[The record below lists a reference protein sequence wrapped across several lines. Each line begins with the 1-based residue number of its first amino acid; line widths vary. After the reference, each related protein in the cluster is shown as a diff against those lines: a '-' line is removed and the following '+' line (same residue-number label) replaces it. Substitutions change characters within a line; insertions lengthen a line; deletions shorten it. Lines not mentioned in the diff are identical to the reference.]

1 MSAEVVDSALPD
13 SSPFSL
19 DLYLE
24 KERARAEAA
33 LDGAVSW
40 ILPLLP
46 EPCRGPAAHGV
57 RAGGKRLR
65 PILCRAAFLACGGDG
80 EARPVREEAVADL
93 GAAVELVHA
102 YSLMHDDLPCM
113 DDAELRR
120 GVPTPHV
127 LFGEVAA
134 TLAGLFLIP
143 AAALWTWEATGRA
156 GLSFEE
162 RKDAVRI
169 IARAAGMEGMVGGQA
184 LDLLAERRALAR
196 EALDG
201 LHGMK
206 TGALLTAPLLL
217 GALAA
222 GAGPEAREALE
233 KYGRAIGLAFQI
245 TDDVLDA
252 TADAGTLGKV
262 PSDHEMGKSTYVSLL
277 GVGPAR
283 AVAEASVGE
292 ALDALSAAGL
302 EAPPLEAL
310 ARYVIARDR

>member
-1 MSAEVVDSALPD
+1 MVDSALPD

-33 LDGAVSW
+33 LEGAVSW

-46 EPCRGPAAHGV
+46 EPCREPAAHGV

-65 PILCRAAFLACGGDG
+65 PILCRAAFLACGGD
-80 EARPVREEAVADL
+80 EARPGREEAVADL

-120 GVPTPHV
+120 GVSTPHV

-156 GLSFEE
+156 GLSVEE
-162 RKDAVRI
+162 RKEAVRI
-169 IARAAGMEGMVGGQA
+169 LARAAGMEGMVGGQA

-196 EALDG
+196 EALDE

-222 GAGPEAREALE
+222 RARTEAREALE
-233 KYGRAIGLAFQI
+233 KYGRSIGLAFQI

>member
-1 MSAEVVDSALPD
+1 VRAEVGDSAVPD
-13 SSPFSL
+13 SSRFSL
-19 DLYLE
+19 DSFLE
-24 KERARAEAA
+24 DERARAEAA
-33 LDGAVSW
+33 LGRAVSW
-40 ILPLLP
+40 TLPLLP
-46 EPCRGPAAHGV
+46 EPYRGPVAHGV

-65 PILCRAAFLACGGDG
+65 PILCRAAFHACGGAETLPD
-80 EARPVREEAVADL
+80 REEAVADL

-113 DDAELRR
+113 DDAALRR
-120 GVPTPHV
+120 GLSTPHV

-134 TLAGLFLIP
+134 TWGGLFLIP
-143 AAALWTWEATGRA
+143 AAALWAWEATGKAR
-156 GLSFEE
+156 LPFEDRRE
-162 RKDAVRI
+162 VLRI

-184 LDLLAERRALAR
+184 LDLLAERRALTR

-217 GALAA
+217 GALVA
-222 GAGPEAREALE
+222 GAGPEAREALRR
-233 KYGRAIGLAFQI
+233 YGRAIGLAFQI

-252 TADAGTLGKV
+252 TADAATLGKV
-262 PSDHEMGKSTYVSLL
+262 PSDRDMGKSTYVSLL

-283 AVAEASVGE
+283 ETAQACVGE
-292 ALDALSAAGL
+292 ALDALAAARL
-302 EAPPLEAL
+302 RAVPLEAL